1 MIRVQWLELKPS
13 DGGILTKAPATMEMP
28 GGSTVAQAL
37 KAIGLND
44 TQIAALLNQRAVA
57 VYGLYAT
64 ENTELHDGDRLEIL
78 DNLKFD
84 PMESRRRRGQHKV
97 VTKRQK
103 ELAKY
108 ERRSRKQ
115 GKTNTEN

>member
-1 MIRVQWLELKPS
+1 MIHIQWLELKPS
-13 DGGILTKAPATMEMP
+13 DGGVLNRAPAMLKMP
-28 GGSTVAQAL
+28 AGSTVAQAL

-44 TQIAALLNQRAVA
+44 SQIAELLNQRAVA

-64 ENTELHDGDRLEIL
+64 ENTVLYDGDRLEIL
-78 DNLKFD
+78 DELKFD
-84 PMESRRRRGQHKV
+84 PMESRRRRAQHKV

-103 ELAKY
+103 ELSKY

-115 GKTNTEN
+115 GKTNT

>member
-1 MIRVQWLELKPS
+1 MIHIQWLALKPS
-13 DGGILTKAPATMEMP
+13 DGGVLTKAPATLELP
-28 GGSTVAQAL
+28 AGSTAAQAL

-44 TQIAALLNQRAVA
+44 SQITALLNQRAVA

-64 ENTELHDGDRLEIL
+64 ENTVLHDGDRLEIL
-78 DNLKFD
+78 DEQKFD
-84 PMESRRRRGQHKV
+84 PMESRRRRAQHKV
-97 VTKRQK
+97 LTKRQK

-115 GKTNTEN
+115 GKTNT

>member
-1 MIRVQWLELKPS
+1 MIQIQWLELKPS
-13 DGGILTKAPATMEMP
+13 DGGLLTREPAILEIPS
-28 GGSTVAQAL
+28 GSTVVQAL
-37 KAIGLND
+37 KAIGLGEPH
-44 TQIAALLNQRAVA
+44 IADLLNARAVA

-64 ENTELHDGDRLEIL
+64 PSTVLFEGDRLEIL
-78 DNLKFD
+78 DELKFD
-84 PMESRRRRGQHKV
+84 PMESRRRRAQHKV

-115 GKTNTEN
+115 NKTIT

>member
-1 MIRVQWLELKPS
+1 MLEV
-13 DGGILTKAPATMEMP
+13 PAAC
-28 GGSTVAQAL
+28 TVAQAL
-37 KAIGLND
+37 KTIGLHD
-44 TQIAALLNQRAVA
+44 SQIAALLNQRAVA

-64 ENTELHDGDRLEIL
+64 ENMVLHEGDRLEIL
-78 DNLKFD
+78 DDLKFD
-84 PMESRRRRGQHKV
+84 PMESRRRRAQHKV

-115 GKTNTEN
+115 GKTKP